1 MILCQ
6 IFLCMYICMHKRVCL
21 CNLCV
26 CVLSLSLHVC
36 VCVCG
41 HAPMSAHVE
50 IKDYFWASSL
60 LSIIFF
66 ETGSLTELGTTQLAR
81 LDGQK
86 SQRYSQVFV
95 LELVQRLHV
104 TAAMPG
110 FMWLTEV
117 QTQALV
123 LAKQALCPLNYSP
136 TFYLI
141 LFLQFCFKK
150 ITMEKCLCR
159 CKGPNIVSYLVKE
172 IISKHK

>member
-1 MILCQ
+1 
-6 IFLCMYICMHKRVCL
+6 MHKRVCL

-86 SQRYSQVFV
+86 SQRYS
-95 LELVQRLHV
+95 
-104 TAAMPG
+104 
-110 FMWLTEV
+110 
-117 QTQALV
+117 
-123 LAKQALCPLNYSP
+123 
-136 TFYLI
+136 
-141 LFLQFCFKK
+141 
-150 ITMEKCLCR
+150 
-159 CKGPNIVSYLVKE
+159 
-172 IISKHK
+172 